1 MPIDL
6 QGKPI
11 AITGASSGIGAAT
24 AIACARAGM
33 PVALA
38 ARRKDKLDDLVERIE
53 KHGGRAV
60 AAALD
65 VRDADA
71 CAAFIEL
78 CVSRFGSIHAVYA
91 NAGYGEEAPMDSMSD
106 ARLREMFEVNFFGSM
121 NVVRPA
127 LRHMLAAPTPASGVR
142 GHVLF
147 CSSCVARL
155 ALPYYG
161 AYSATK
167 AAQHHVGRAMR
178 LELEPKRIAVTTVH
192 PIGTRTEFFQQVEVR
207 SGSSKLLSHTPD
219 TFLQRPDY
227 VAALTVRCLRRPRSE
242 LWPGPAGAF
251 VRFGMSVL
259 TLLPGWA
266 DFFLRGH
273 VDRRIHNHDKRAE
286 EAAGTGG

>member
-1 MPIDL
+1 MAIDL
-6 QGKPI
+6 NGKPI

-24 AIACARAGM
+24 AVACARAGM
-33 PVALA
+33 AVAIA

-53 KHGGRAV
+53 KHGGRAI
-60 AAALD
+60 AAELD

-71 CAAFIEL
+71 CRAFIEL

-91 NAGYGEEAPMDSMSD
+91 NAGYGEEIAMHAMSD
-106 ARLREMFEVNFFGSM
+106 QDLRDMFEVNFFGSM

-127 LRHMLAAPTPASGVR
+127 LEHMLAATQPEAGLR

-167 AAQHHVGRAMR
+167 AAQHHVGRAMK
-178 LELEPKRIAVTTVH
+178 LELEPQGIAVTTVH

-207 SGSSKLLSHTPD
+207 SGHSKLLSHTPD
-219 TFLQRPDY
+219 AFLQRPDY
-227 VAALTVRCLRRPRSE
+227 VANLTVRCLRRPRAE
-242 LWPGPAGAF
+242 LWPGASGTF

-259 TLLPGWA
+259 TLLPWLA
-266 DFFLRGH
+266 DLSLRGM
-273 VDRRIHNHDKRAE
+273 VDRRLKNYAAS
-286 EAAGTGG
+286 EARGEAS

>member
-6 QGKPI
+6 HGKPI

-24 AIACARAGM
+24 AIACAKAGM

-38 ARRKDKLDDLVERIE
+38 ARRKDKLDEMVERIE
-53 KHGGRAV
+53 RDGGRAV

-71 CAAFIEL
+71 CKAFIEL

-91 NAGYGEEAPMDSMSD
+91 NAGYGEEVAIDQMPDQ
-106 ARLREMFEVNFFGSM
+106 RLREMFEVNFFGSL
-121 NVVRPA
+121 NVIRPA
-127 LRHMLAAPTPASGVR
+127 LAHMLASPNPDGRVGSR
-142 GHVLF
+142 GHVLL

-167 AAQHHVGRAMR
+167 AAQHHIGRAMR
-178 LELEPKRIAVTTVH
+178 LELEREGIAVTTVH
-192 PIGTRTEFFQQVEVR
+192 PIGTRTEFFETVEKR
-207 SGSSKLLSHTPD
+207 SGHSKLLSHTPD
-219 TFLQRPDY
+219 LFVQKPDY
-227 VAALTVRCLRRPRSE
+227 VGRLTVRCLRSPRSE
-242 LWPGPAGAF
+242 LWPGFSGGF

-259 TLLPGWA
+259 TLLPGLA
-266 DFFLRGH
+266 DMSLRGM
-273 VDRRIHNHDKRAE
+273 VDRRLRAYAAR
-286 EAAGTGG
+286 AAGR